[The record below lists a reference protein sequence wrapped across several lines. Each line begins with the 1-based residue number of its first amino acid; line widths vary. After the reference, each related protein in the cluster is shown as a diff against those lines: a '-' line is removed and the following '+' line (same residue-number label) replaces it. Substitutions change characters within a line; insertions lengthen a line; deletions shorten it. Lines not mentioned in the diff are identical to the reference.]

1 MAQTAQPAQ
10 PAQPAM
16 ALAGIKVLDLS
27 RILAGPYATQ
37 LFADLGAD
45 VVKVENPD
53 GGDDTRRW
61 GPPFTTT
68 AEGGRGD
75 AAYFSACNRN
85 KRSITVDFASQAGA
99 QLLRDLAAKADII
112 VENFRPGGLQKY
124 GLDYEAIAA
133 INPRII
139 YCSITGF
146 GQSGPYAH
154 RPGYDFLIQGMGG
167 LMSITG
173 QPDGSPGAGPVKVG
187 VAVVD
192 LFTGL
197 FTANAALAALAY
209 RNRTGEG
216 QHIDCALLDSQIAML
231 ANQSANW
238 LNAEFCP
245 TRMGNHHPSVVPYTV
260 YHAADGFVIVA
271 CGNDKQFIRLTAALG
286 VPHLADNPDFMTNEA
301 RILNREA
308 VDAALAEAIAA
319 HDRQT
324 VIAMLEKA
332 GVSCGPI
339 NDIAEVFDD
348 PQVQARGT
356 RVDQRRSDGSP
367 ISSTAFPAKLSKTPA
382 QYHSAPP
389 LLGEHNDDVLRQWAD
404 LSDAAIAALRNDRI
418 I

>member
-1 MAQTAQPAQ
+1 MVQQDQQP
-10 PAQPAM
+10 M
-16 ALAGIKVLDLS
+16 ALAGLKVLDLS

-61 GPPFTTT
+61 GPPFTSK
-68 AEGGRGD
+68 ADGGRGD
-75 AAYFSACNRN
+75 AAYFSACTRN
-85 KRSITVDFASQAGA
+85 KRSITVDFASKAGA
-99 QLLRDLAAKADII
+99 DLLSGLAKTADII

-124 GLDYEAIAA
+124 GLDYASVAA
-133 INPRII
+133 INPGII

-146 GQSGPYAH
+146 GQTGPYAN

-187 VAVVD
+187 VAVCD

-209 RNRTGEG
+209 RNRTGKG
-216 QHIDCALLDSQIAML
+216 QHIDCALLDSQVAML

-260 YHAADGFVIVA
+260 YKAADGFVIVA

-286 VPHLADNPDFMTNEA
+286 VPKMADDAAFMTNEG
-301 RILNREA
+301 RIE
-308 VDAALAEAIAA
+308 
-319 HDRQT
+319 T
-324 VIAMLEKA
+324 VIAL
-332 GVSCGPI
+332 I
-339 NDIAEVFDD
+339 QN
-348 PQVQARGT
+348 
-356 RVDQRRSDGSP
+356 
-367 ISSTAFPAKLSKTPA
+367 
-382 QYHSAPP
+382 
-389 LLGEHNDDVLRQWAD
+389 
-404 LSDAAIAALRNDRI
+404 
-418 I
+418 

>member
-1 MAQTAQPAQ
+1 MAQQDHQP
-10 PAQPAM
+10 M
-16 ALAGIKVLDLS
+16 ALAGLKVLDLS

-61 GPPFTTT
+61 GPPFTSK
-68 AEGGRGD
+68 ADGSRGD

-85 KRSITVDFASQAGA
+85 KRSITVDFASKAGA
-99 QLLRDLAAKADII
+99 DLLRDLAKTADII

-124 GLDYEAIAA
+124 GLDYASIAA
-133 INPRII
+133 INPGII

-146 GQSGPYAH
+146 GQTGPYAN

-187 VAVVD
+187 VAVCD

-209 RNRTGEG
+209 RNRTGKG
-216 QHIDCALLDSQIAML
+216 QHIDCALLDSQVAML

-260 YHAADGFVIVA
+260 YKAADGFVIVA

-286 VPHLADNPDFMTNEA
+286 VPEMADDAAFMTNEG
-301 RILNREA
+301 RIENRERL
-308 VDAALAEAIAA
+308 DTELGKAIATF
-319 HDRQT
+319 DRET
-324 VIAMLEKA
+324 VIATLEKA

-348 PQVQARGT
+348 PQVQARGL
-356 RVDQRRSDGSP
+356 RVDQRRSDNSP
-367 ISSTAFPAKLSKTPA
+367 ISSTAFPAKLSATPA
-382 QYHSAPP
+382 QYYSAPP
-389 LLGEHNDDVLRQWAD
+389 LLGEHNDDVLRQWAG
-404 LSDAAIAALRNDRI
+404 LSDEAIAALRSNKVI
-418 I
+418 

>member
-1 MAQTAQPAQ
+1 MALQHQQP
-10 PAQPAM
+10 M
-16 ALAGIKVLDLS
+16 ALAGLKVLDLS

-61 GPPFTTT
+61 GPPFTSK
-68 AEGGRGD
+68 ADGGRGD

-85 KRSITVDFASQAGA
+85 KRSITVDFASVAGA
-99 QLLRDLAAKADII
+99 DLLRDLAKTADII

-124 GLDYEAIAA
+124 GLDYPSIAA
-133 INPRII
+133 INPGII

-146 GQSGPYAH
+146 GQTGPYSN

-187 VAVVD
+187 VAVCD

-209 RNRTGEG
+209 RNRTGKG
-216 QHIDCALLDSQIAML
+216 QHIDCALLDSQVAML

-260 YHAADGFVIVA
+260 YKAADGFVIVA

-286 VPHLADNPDFMTNEA
+286 VPEMGDDAAFMTNEA
-301 RILNREA
+301 RIKNRDRLDLE
-308 VDAALAEAIAA
+308 LGNAIANF
-319 HDRQT
+319 DRET
-324 VIAMLEKA
+324 VITLLEKA

-348 PQVQARGT
+348 PQVQARGL
-356 RVDQRRSDGSP
+356 RIDQRRSDNSP
-367 ISSTAFPAKLSKTPA
+367 ISSTAFPAKLSETPA
-382 QYHSAPP
+382 HYHSAPP

-404 LSDAAIAALRNDRI
+404 LSEEAIAALRSNKVI
-418 I
+418 

>member
-1 MAQTAQPAQ
+1 MVQQVEHP
-10 PAQPAM
+10 M
-16 ALAGIKVLDLS
+16 ALAGLKVLDLS

-61 GPPFTTT
+61 GPPFTKK
-68 AEGGRGD
+68 ADGGRGD

-85 KRSITVDFASQAGA
+85 KRSITVDFASKAGA
-99 QLLRDLAAKADII
+99 DLLRDLAAKADII

-124 GLDYEAIAA
+124 GLDYASIAA
-133 INPRII
+133 INPGII

-146 GQSGPYAH
+146 GQTGPYAN

-173 QPDGSPGAGPVKVG
+173 QPGGSPGAGPVKVG
-187 VAVVD
+187 VAVCD

-197 FTANAALAALAY
+197 FTANAALAALAF
-209 RNRTGEG
+209 RNRTGKG
-216 QHIDCALLDSQIAML
+216 QHIDCALLDSQVAML

-238 LNAEFCP
+238 LNANFCP
-245 TRMGNHHPSVVPYTV
+245 TRMGNHHPSVAPYTV
-260 YHAADGFVIVA
+260 YKAADGFVIVA

-286 VPHLADNPDFMTNEA
+286 LPALADDPAFVTNEA
-301 RILNREA
+301 RIKNRDRLDAELGNA
-308 VDAALAEAIAA
+308 VAAF
-319 HDRQT
+319 DRET
-324 VIAMLEKA
+324 VIRMLEQA

-339 NDIAEVFDD
+339 NNIAEVFDD
-348 PQVQARGT
+348 PQVQARGL
-356 RVDQRRSDGSP
+356 RIDQQRSDNSS
-367 ISSTAFPAKLSKTPA
+367 ISSTAFPAKLSETPA
-382 QYHSAPP
+382 HYHSAPP

-404 LSDAAIAALRNDRI
+404 LSDEAIAAFRSNKVI
-418 I
+418 

>member
-1 MAQTAQPAQ
+1 MVQQDHQP
-10 PAQPAM
+10 M
-16 ALAGIKVLDLS
+16 ALAGLKVLDLS

-61 GPPFTTT
+61 GPPFTSK
-68 AEGGRGD
+68 ADGSRGD

-85 KRSITVDFASQAGA
+85 KRSITVDFASKAGA
-99 QLLRDLAAKADII
+99 DLLRDLAKTADII

-124 GLDYEAIAA
+124 GLDYASIAA
-133 INPRII
+133 INPGII

-146 GQSGPYAH
+146 GQTGPYAN

-173 QPDGSPGAGPVKVG
+173 QPNGSPGAGPVKVG
-187 VAVVD
+187 VAVCD

-209 RNRTGEG
+209 RHRTGKG
-216 QHIDCALLDSQIAML
+216 QHIDCALLDSQVAML

-260 YHAADGFVIVA
+260 YKAADGFVIVA

-286 VPHLADNPDFMTNEA
+286 VPEMADDAAFMTNEA
-301 RILNREA
+301 RIENRDRLDTE
-308 VDAALAEAIAA
+308 LGKAIAA
-319 HDRQT
+319 FDRET

-348 PQVQARGT
+348 PQVQARGL
-356 RVDQRRSDGSP
+356 RVDQRRSDNSP
-367 ISSTAFPAKLSKTPA
+367 ISSTAFPAKLSATPA

-389 LLGEHNDDVLRQWAD
+389 LLGEHNDDVLQQWAG
-404 LSDAAIAALRNDRI
+404 LSDEAIAALRSAQVI
-418 I
+418 

>member
-1 MAQTAQPAQ
+1 MALQHEQP
-10 PAQPAM
+10 M
-16 ALAGIKVLDLS
+16 ALAGLKVLDLS

-61 GPPFTTT
+61 GPPFTSK
-68 AEGGRGD
+68 ADGGRGD

-85 KRSITVDFASQAGA
+85 KRSITVDFASKVGA
-99 QLLRDLAAKADII
+99 DLLRDLAKTADII

-124 GLDYEAIAA
+124 GLDYASIAA
-133 INPRII
+133 INPGII

-146 GQSGPYAH
+146 GQTGPYSN

-173 QPDGSPGAGPVKVG
+173 QPDGGPGAGPVKVG
-187 VAVVD
+187 VAVCD

-209 RNRTGEG
+209 RNRTGKG
-216 QHIDCALLDSQIAML
+216 QHIDCALLDSQVAML

-238 LNAEFCP
+238 LNAKFCP

-260 YHAADGFVIVA
+260 YKAADGFVIVA

-286 VPHLADNPDFMTNEA
+286 LPALADDPAFITNEA
-301 RILNREA
+301 RIKNRDRLDLELGNA
-308 VDAALAEAIAA
+308 VAAF
-319 HDRQT
+319 DRET
-324 VIAMLEKA
+324 VITLLEKA

-339 NDIAEVFDD
+339 NDIAEVFNDA
-348 PQVQARGT
+348 QVRARGL
-356 RVDQRRSDGSP
+356 RIDQQRSDNSP
-367 ISSTAFPAKLSKTPA
+367 ISSTAFPAKLSETPA
-382 QYHSAPP
+382 YYHSAPP

-404 LSDAAIAALRNDRI
+404 LSDEAIAALRSNKVI
-418 I
+418 

>member
-1 MAQTAQPAQ
+1 MVKRDHQP
-10 PAQPAM
+10 M
-16 ALAGIKVLDLS
+16 ALAGLKVLDLS

-61 GPPFTTT
+61 GPPFTSK
-68 AEGGRGD
+68 ADGGRGD

-85 KRSITVDFASQAGA
+85 KRSITVDFASKAGA
-99 QLLRDLAAKADII
+99 DLLRDLATTADII

-124 GLDYEAIAA
+124 GLDYLSITA
-133 INPRII
+133 INPGII

-146 GQSGPYAH
+146 GQTGPYAN

-173 QPDGSPGAGPVKVG
+173 QPDGSPGAGPIKVG
-187 VAVVD
+187 VAVCD

-197 FTANAALAALAY
+197 YAANAALAALAY
-209 RNRTGEG
+209 RNRTGKG
-216 QHIDCALLDSQIAML
+216 QHIDCALLDSQVAML

-260 YHAADGFVIVA
+260 YKAADGFVIVA

-286 VPHLADNPDFMTNEA
+286 VPEMADDAAFVTNEA
-301 RILNREA
+301 RIKNRDRLDSELGN
-308 VDAALAEAIAA
+308 VVAAF
-319 HDRQT
+319 DRET
-324 VIAMLEKA
+324 VITLLERA

-339 NDIAEVFDD
+339 NNIAEVFDD
-348 PQVQARGT
+348 PQVQARGL
-356 RVDQRRSDGSP
+356 RIDQRRSDNSP
-367 ISSTAFPAKLSKTPA
+367 ISGTAFPAKLSETPA
-382 QYHSAPP
+382 HYHSAPP
-389 LLGEHNDDVLRQWAD
+389 LLGEHNDDVLREWAD
-404 LSDAAIAALRNDRI
+404 LSEEAIAALRSNKVI
-418 I
+418 

>member
-1 MAQTAQPAQ
+1 MALQHQQP
-10 PAQPAM
+10 M
-16 ALAGIKVLDLS
+16 ALAGLKVLDLS

-61 GPPFTTT
+61 GPPFTSK
-68 AEGGRGD
+68 ADGGRGD

-85 KRSITVDFASQAGA
+85 KRSITVDFASVAGA
-99 QLLRDLAAKADII
+99 DLLRDLAKTADII

-124 GLDYEAIAA
+124 GLDYASIAA
-133 INPRII
+133 INPGII
-139 YCSITGF
+139 YCSISGF
-146 GQSGPYAH
+146 GQTGPYSN

-187 VAVVD
+187 VAVCD

-209 RNRTGEG
+209 RNRTGKG
-216 QHIDCALLDSQIAML
+216 QHIDCALLDSQVAML

-260 YHAADGFVIVA
+260 YKAADGFVIVA

-286 VPHLADNPDFMTNEA
+286 VPEMGDDAAFMTNEA
-301 RILNREA
+301 RIKNRDRLDLE
-308 VDAALAEAIAA
+308 LGNAIADF
-319 HDRQT
+319 DRET
-324 VIAMLEKA
+324 VITLLEKA

-348 PQVQARGT
+348 PQVQARGL
-356 RVDQRRSDGSP
+356 RIDQRRSDNSP
-367 ISSTAFPAKLSKTPA
+367 ISSTAFPAKLSETPA
-382 QYHSAPP
+382 HYHSAPP

-404 LSDAAIAALRNDRI
+404 LSEEAIAALRSNKVI
-418 I
+418 

>member
-1 MAQTAQPAQ
+1 MALQHQQP
-10 PAQPAM
+10 M
-16 ALAGIKVLDLS
+16 ALAGLKVLDLS

-61 GPPFTTT
+61 GPPFTSK
-68 AEGGRGD
+68 ADGGRGD

-85 KRSITVDFASQAGA
+85 KRSITVDFGSVAGA
-99 QLLRDLAAKADII
+99 DLLRDLAKTADII

-124 GLDYEAIAA
+124 GLDYASIAA
-133 INPRII
+133 INPGII

-146 GQSGPYAH
+146 GQTGPYSN

-187 VAVVD
+187 VAVCD

-209 RNRTGEG
+209 RNRTGKG
-216 QHIDCALLDSQIAML
+216 QHIDCALLDSQVAML

-260 YHAADGFVIVA
+260 YKAADGFVIVA

-286 VPHLADNPDFMTNEA
+286 VPEMGDDAAFMTNEA
-301 RILNREA
+301 RIKNRDRLDLE
-308 VDAALAEAIAA
+308 LGNAIADF
-319 HDRQT
+319 DRET
-324 VIAMLEKA
+324 VITLLEKA

-348 PQVQARGT
+348 PQVQARGL
-356 RVDQRRSDGSP
+356 RIDQRRSDNSP
-367 ISSTAFPAKLSKTPA
+367 ISSTAFPAKLSETPA
-382 QYHSAPP
+382 HYHSAPP

-404 LSDAAIAALRNDRI
+404 LSEEAIAALRSNKVI
-418 I
+418 

>member
-1 MAQTAQPAQ
+1 MVQQDHQP
-10 PAQPAM
+10 M
-16 ALAGIKVLDLS
+16 ALAGLKVLDLS

-61 GPPFTTT
+61 GPPFTSK
-68 AEGGRGD
+68 ADGSRGD

-85 KRSITVDFASQAGA
+85 KRSITVDFASKAGA
-99 QLLRDLAAKADII
+99 DLLRGLAKTADII

-124 GLDYEAIAA
+124 GLDYASIAA
-133 INPRII
+133 INPGII

-146 GQSGPYAH
+146 GQTGPYAN

-187 VAVVD
+187 VAVCD

-209 RNRTGEG
+209 RNRTGKG
-216 QHIDCALLDSQIAML
+216 QHIDCALLDSQVAML

-260 YHAADGFVIVA
+260 YKAADGFVIVA
-271 CGNDKQFIRLTAALG
+271 CGNDKQFIRLTVALG
-286 VPHLADNPDFMTNEA
+286 VPEMADDAAFMTNEG
-301 RILNREA
+301 RIENRERL
-308 VDAALAEAIAA
+308 DTELGKAIATF
-319 HDRQT
+319 DRET
-324 VIAMLEKA
+324 VIATLEKA

-348 PQVQARGT
+348 PQVQARGL
-356 RVDQRRSDGSP
+356 RVDQRRSDNSP
-367 ISSTAFPAKLSKTPA
+367 ISSTAFPAKLSATPA

-389 LLGEHNDDVLRQWAD
+389 LLGEHNDDVLRQWAG
-404 LSDAAIAALRNDRI
+404 LSDEAIAALRSDKVI
-418 I
+418 

>member
-1 MAQTAQPAQ
+1 MVQQDHQP
-10 PAQPAM
+10 M
-16 ALAGIKVLDLS
+16 ALAGLKVLDLS

-61 GPPFTTT
+61 GPPFTSK
-68 AEGGRGD
+68 ADGSRGD

-85 KRSITVDFASQAGA
+85 KRSITVDFASKAGA
-99 QLLRDLAAKADII
+99 DLLRDLAKTADII

-124 GLDYEAIAA
+124 GLDYASIAA
-133 INPRII
+133 INPGII

-146 GQSGPYAH
+146 GQTGPYAN

-187 VAVVD
+187 VAVCD

-209 RNRTGEG
+209 RHRTGKG
-216 QHIDCALLDSQIAML
+216 QHIDCALLDSQVAML

-260 YHAADGFVIVA
+260 YKAADGFVIVA

-286 VPHLADNPDFMTNEA
+286 VPEMADDAAFMTNEA
-301 RILNREA
+301 RIENRDRLDTE
-308 VDAALAEAIAA
+308 LGKAIAA
-319 HDRQT
+319 FDRET

-348 PQVQARGT
+348 PQVQARGL
-356 RVDQRRSDGSP
+356 RVDQRRSDNSP
-367 ISSTAFPAKLSKTPA
+367 ISSTAFPAKLSETPA
-382 QYHSAPP
+382 HYHSAPP
-389 LLGEHNDDVLRQWAD
+389 LLGEHNDEVLRQWAG
-404 LSDAAIAALRNDRI
+404 LSDEVIAALRSAKVI
-418 I
+418 

>member
-1 MAQTAQPAQ
+1 MVQQIHQP
-10 PAQPAM
+10 M
-16 ALAGIKVLDLS
+16 ALVGLKVLDLS

-61 GPPFTTT
+61 GPPFTSK
-68 AEGGRGD
+68 ADGGRGD

-85 KRSITVDFASQAGA
+85 KRSITVDFASVAGA
-99 QLLRDLAAKADII
+99 DLLRDLAKTADII

-124 GLDYEAIAA
+124 GLDYASIAA
-133 INPRII
+133 INPGII

-146 GQSGPYAH
+146 GQTGPYSN

-187 VAVVD
+187 VAVCD

-209 RNRTGEG
+209 RNRTGKG
-216 QHIDCALLDSQIAML
+216 QHIDCALLDSQVAML

-260 YHAADGFVIVA
+260 YKAADGFVIVA

-286 VPHLADNPDFMTNEA
+286 VPEMGDDAAFMTNEA
-301 RILNREA
+301 RIKNRDRLDLE
-308 VDAALAEAIAA
+308 LGNAIADF
-319 HDRQT
+319 DRET
-324 VIAMLEKA
+324 VITLLEKA

-348 PQVQARGT
+348 PQVQARGL
-356 RVDQRRSDGSP
+356 RIDQRRSDNSP
-367 ISSTAFPAKLSKTPA
+367 ISSTAFPAKLSETPA
-382 QYHSAPP
+382 HYHSAPP

-404 LSDAAIAALRNDRI
+404 LSEEAIAALRSNKVI
-418 I
+418 

>member
-1 MAQTAQPAQ
+1 MALQHQQP
-10 PAQPAM
+10 M
-16 ALAGIKVLDLS
+16 ALAGLKVLDLS

-45 VVKVENPD
+45 VVKVENPN

-61 GPPFTTT
+61 GPPFTSK
-68 AEGGRGD
+68 ADGGRGD

-85 KRSITVDFASQAGA
+85 KRSITVDFASVAGA
-99 QLLRDLAAKADII
+99 DLLRDLAKTADII

-124 GLDYEAIAA
+124 GLDYASIAA
-133 INPRII
+133 INPGII

-146 GQSGPYAH
+146 GQTGPYAN

-187 VAVVD
+187 VAVCD

-209 RNRTGEG
+209 RNRTGKG
-216 QHIDCALLDSQIAML
+216 QHIDCALLDCQVAML

-260 YHAADGFVIVA
+260 YKAADGFVIVA

-286 VPHLADNPDFMTNEA
+286 VPEMADDAAFMTNEA
-301 RILNREA
+301 RIKNRDRLDLE
-308 VDAALAEAIAA
+308 LGKAIAGF
-319 HDRQT
+319 DRET
-324 VIAMLEKA
+324 VITLLEKA

-348 PQVQARGT
+348 PQVQARGV
-356 RVDQRRSDGSP
+356 RIDQRRSDNCL
-367 ISSTAFPAKLSKTPA
+367 ISSTAFPAKLSETPA
-382 QYHSAPP
+382 HYHSAPP

-404 LSDAAIAALRNDRI
+404 LSDEAIAALRSNEVI
-418 I
+418 

>member
-1 MAQTAQPAQ
+1 MAQQDQQP
-10 PAQPAM
+10 M
-16 ALAGIKVLDLS
+16 ALAGVKVLDLS

-61 GPPFTTT
+61 GPPFTTK
-68 AEGGRGD
+68 ADGGRGD

-85 KRSITVDFASQAGA
+85 KRSITVDFASEAGA
-99 QLLRDLAAKADII
+99 DLLRDLAAKADII

-124 GLDYEAIAA
+124 GLDYASIAA
-133 INPRII
+133 INPGII

-146 GQSGPYAH
+146 GQTGPYAN

-173 QPDGSPGAGPVKVG
+173 QPDGSLGAGPVKVG
-187 VAVVD
+187 VAVCD

-209 RNRTGEG
+209 RNRTGKG
-216 QHIDCALLDSQIAML
+216 QHIDCALLDSQVAML

-260 YHAADGFVIVA
+260 YKAADGFVIVA

-286 VPHLADNPDFMTNEA
+286 VPALADDLAFMTNEA
-301 RILNREA
+301 RIKNRDRLDTELG
-308 VDAALAEAIAA
+308 DAIAA
-319 HDRQT
+319 FDRET
-324 VIAMLEKA
+324 VIRLFEQA

-348 PQVQARGT
+348 PQVQARGL
-356 RVDQRRSDGSP
+356 RIDQRRSDNSP
-367 ISSTAFPAKLSKTPA
+367 ISSTAFPAKLSETPA
-382 QYHSAPP
+382 HYHSAPP
-389 LLGEHNDDVLRQWAD
+389 LLGEHNDEVLRQWAD
-404 LSDAAIAALRNDRI
+404 LSDEVIAALRSAKVI
-418 I
+418 

>member
-1 MAQTAQPAQ
+1 
-10 PAQPAM
+10 
-16 ALAGIKVLDLS
+16 
-27 RILAGPYATQ
+27 LAGPYATQ

-61 GPPFTTT
+61 GPPFTSK
-68 AEGGRGD
+68 ADGSRGD

-85 KRSITVDFASQAGA
+85 KRSITVDFASKAGVD
-99 QLLRDLAAKADII
+99 LLRDLAAKADII

-124 GLDYEAIAA
+124 GLDYASIAA
-133 INPRII
+133 INPSII

-146 GQSGPYAH
+146 GQTGPYAK

-173 QPDGSPGAGPVKVG
+173 QPDGGPGAGPVKVG
-187 VAVVD
+187 VAVCD

-209 RNRTGEG
+209 RNRPGEG
-216 QHIDCALLDSQIAML
+216 QLIDCALLDSQVAML

-260 YHAADGFVIVA
+260 YKAADGFVIVA
-271 CGNDKQFIRLTAALG
+271 CGNDKQFVRLTAALG
-286 VPHLADNPDFMTNEA
+286 VPEMADDAAFMTNEG
-301 RILNREA
+301 RIENRERL
-308 VDAALAEAIAA
+308 DTELGKAIATF
-319 HDRQT
+319 DRET
-324 VIAMLEKA
+324 VIATLEKA

-348 PQVQARGT
+348 PQVQARGL
-356 RVDQRRSDGSP
+356 RVDQQRSDNSP
-367 ISSTAFPAKLSKTPA
+367 ISSTAFPAKLSATPA
-382 QYHSAPP
+382 LYHSAPP
-389 LLGEHNDDVLRQWAD
+389 LLGEHNDDVLRQWAG
-404 LSDAAIAALRNDRI
+404 LSEEAIAALRSDKVI
-418 I
+418 

>member
-1 MAQTAQPAQ
+1 MVQQDHQP
-10 PAQPAM
+10 M
-16 ALAGIKVLDLS
+16 ALVGLKVLDLS

-61 GPPFTTT
+61 GPPFTSK
-68 AEGGRGD
+68 ADGSRGD

-85 KRSITVDFASQAGA
+85 KRSITVDFASKAGA
-99 QLLRDLAAKADII
+99 DLLRGLAKTADII

-124 GLDYEAIAA
+124 GLDYASIAA
-133 INPRII
+133 INPGII

-146 GQSGPYAH
+146 GQNGPYAN

-187 VAVVD
+187 VAVCD

-209 RNRTGEG
+209 RNRTGKG
-216 QHIDCALLDSQIAML
+216 QHIDCALLDSQVAML

-260 YHAADGFVIVA
+260 YKAADGFVIVA

-286 VPHLADNPDFMTNEA
+286 VPEMADDAAFMTNEG
-301 RILNREA
+301 RIENRGRLDTE
-308 VDAALAEAIAA
+308 LGKAIATF
-319 HDRQT
+319 DRET
-324 VIAMLEKA
+324 VIATLEKA

-348 PQVQARGT
+348 PQVHARGL
-356 RVDQRRSDGSP
+356 RVDQRRSDNSS
-367 ISSTAFPAKLSKTPA
+367 ISSTAFPAKLSATPA

-389 LLGEHNDDVLRQWAD
+389 LLGEHNDDVLRQWAG
-404 LSDAAIAALRNDRI
+404 LSDEAIAALRSDKVI
-418 I
+418 

>member
-1 MAQTAQPAQ
+1 MVQQDHQP
-10 PAQPAM
+10 M
-16 ALAGIKVLDLS
+16 ALAGLKVLDLS

-61 GPPFTTT
+61 GPPFTSK
-68 AEGGRGD
+68 ADGSRGD

-85 KRSITVDFASQAGA
+85 KRSITVDFASVAGA
-99 QLLRDLAAKADII
+99 DLLRDLAKTADII

-124 GLDYEAIAA
+124 GLDYASIAA
-133 INPRII
+133 INPGII

-146 GQSGPYAH
+146 GQTGPYAN

-187 VAVVD
+187 VAVCD

-209 RNRTGEG
+209 RNRTGKG
-216 QHIDCALLDSQIAML
+216 QHIDCALLDSQVAML

-260 YHAADGFVIVA
+260 YKAADGFVIVA

-286 VPHLADNPDFMTNEA
+286 VPEMADDAAFMTNEG
-301 RILNREA
+301 RIENRERL
-308 VDAALAEAIAA
+308 DTELGKAIATF
-319 HDRQT
+319 DRET

-348 PQVQARGT
+348 PQVQARGL
-356 RVDQRRSDGSP
+356 RVDQRRSDNSP
-367 ISSTAFPAKLSKTPA
+367 ISSTAFPAKLSATPA

-389 LLGEHNDDVLRQWAD
+389 LLGEHNDDVLRQWAG
-404 LSDAAIAALRNDRI
+404 LSDEAIAALRSNKVI
-418 I
+418 

>member
-1 MAQTAQPAQ
+1 MVQQDHQP
-10 PAQPAM
+10 M
-16 ALAGIKVLDLS
+16 ALAGLKVLDLS

-61 GPPFTTT
+61 GPPFTSK
-68 AEGGRGD
+68 ADGSRGD

-85 KRSITVDFASQAGA
+85 KRSITVDFASEAGA
-99 QLLRDLAAKADII
+99 DLLRDLAKTADII

-124 GLDYEAIAA
+124 GLDYASIAA
-133 INPRII
+133 INPGII

-146 GQSGPYAH
+146 GQTGPYAN

-187 VAVVD
+187 VAVCD

-209 RNRTGEG
+209 RHRTGKG
-216 QHIDCALLDSQIAML
+216 QHIDCALLDSQVAML

-260 YHAADGFVIVA
+260 YKAADGFVIVA

-286 VPHLADNPDFMTNEA
+286 VPEMADDAAFMTNEA
-301 RILNREA
+301 RIENRDRL
-308 VDAALAEAIAA
+308 DAELGKAIAA
-319 HDRQT
+319 FDRET

-348 PQVQARGT
+348 PQVQARGL
-356 RVDQRRSDGSP
+356 RVDQRRSDNSP
-367 ISSTAFPAKLSKTPA
+367 ISSTAFPAKLSETPA

-389 LLGEHNDDVLRQWAD
+389 LLGEHNDDVLRQWAG
-404 LSDAAIAALRNDRI
+404 LSDEAIAALRSDKVI
-418 I
+418 

>member
-1 MAQTAQPAQ
+1 MALQHQQP
-10 PAQPAM
+10 M
-16 ALAGIKVLDLS
+16 ALAGLKVLDLS

-61 GPPFTTT
+61 GPPFTSK
-68 AEGGRGD
+68 ADGGRGD

-85 KRSITVDFASQAGA
+85 KRSITVDFASVAGA
-99 QLLRDLAAKADII
+99 NLLRDLAKTADII

-124 GLDYEAIAA
+124 GLDYASIAA
-133 INPRII
+133 INPGII

-146 GQSGPYAH
+146 GQTGPYSN

-187 VAVVD
+187 VAVCD

-209 RNRTGEG
+209 RNRTGKG
-216 QHIDCALLDSQIAML
+216 QHIDCALLDSQVAML

-260 YHAADGFVIVA
+260 YKAADGFVIVA

-286 VPHLADNPDFMTNEA
+286 VPEMGDDAAFMTNEA
-301 RILNREA
+301 RIKNRDRLDLE
-308 VDAALAEAIAA
+308 LGNAIADF
-319 HDRQT
+319 DRET
-324 VIAMLEKA
+324 VITLLEKA

-348 PQVQARGT
+348 PQVQARGL
-356 RVDQRRSDGSP
+356 RIDQRRSDNSP
-367 ISSTAFPAKLSKTPA
+367 ISSTAFPAKLSETPA
-382 QYHSAPP
+382 HYHSAPP

-404 LSDAAIAALRNDRI
+404 LSEEAIAALRSNKVI
-418 I
+418 

>member
-1 MAQTAQPAQ
+1 MVQQVEHPT
-10 PAQPAM
+10 
-16 ALAGIKVLDLS
+16 ALAGLKVLDLS
-27 RILAGPYATQ
+27 RILAGPYAAQ

-61 GPPFTTT
+61 GPPFTKK
-68 AEGGRGD
+68 ADGGRGD

-85 KRSITVDFASQAGA
+85 KRSITVDFASKAGA
-99 QLLRDLAAKADII
+99 DLLRDLAAKADII

-124 GLDYEAIAA
+124 GLDYASIAA
-133 INPRII
+133 INPGII

-146 GQSGPYAH
+146 GQTGPYAN

-173 QPDGSPGAGPVKVG
+173 QPGESPGAGPVKVG
-187 VAVVD
+187 VAVCD

-197 FTANAALAALAY
+197 FTANAALAALAF
-209 RNRTGEG
+209 RNRTGKG
-216 QHIDCALLDSQIAML
+216 QHIDCALLDSQVAML

-260 YHAADGFVIVA
+260 YKAADGFVIVA

-286 VPHLADNPDFMTNEA
+286 LPALADDPAFMTNEA
-301 RILNREA
+301 RIKNRDRLDAELGNA
-308 VDAALAEAIAA
+308 VAAF
-319 HDRQT
+319 DRET
-324 VIAMLEKA
+324 VIRLLEQA

-348 PQVQARGT
+348 PQVQARGL
-356 RVDQRRSDGSP
+356 RIDQQRSDNSS
-367 ISSTAFPAKLSKTPA
+367 ISSTAFPAKLSETPA
-382 QYHSAPP
+382 HYHSAPP

-404 LSDAAIAALRNDRI
+404 LSDDAIAAFRSNKVI
-418 I
+418 

>member
-1 MAQTAQPAQ
+1 MVQQDQQP
-10 PAQPAM
+10 M
-16 ALAGIKVLDLS
+16 ALAGLKVLDLS

-61 GPPFTTT
+61 GPPFTSK
-68 AEGGRGD
+68 ADGGRGD

-85 KRSITVDFASQAGA
+85 KRSITVDFASKAGA
-99 QLLRDLAAKADII
+99 DLLRDLAKTADII

-124 GLDYEAIAA
+124 GLDYASIAA
-133 INPRII
+133 INPGII

-146 GQSGPYAH
+146 GQTGPYAN

-187 VAVVD
+187 VAVCD

-209 RNRTGEG
+209 RNRTGKG
-216 QHIDCALLDSQIAML
+216 QHIDCALLDSQVAML

-260 YHAADGFVIVA
+260 YKAADGFVIVA

-286 VPHLADNPDFMTNEA
+286 VPEMADDAAFMTNEA
-301 RILNREA
+301 RIKNRDRLDLE
-308 VDAALAEAIAA
+308 LGKAIADF
-319 HDRQT
+319 DRET
-324 VIAMLEKA
+324 VITLLEKA

-348 PQVQARGT
+348 PQVQARGL
-356 RVDQRRSDGSP
+356 RIDQQRSDNSP
-367 ISSTAFPAKLSKTPA
+367 ISSTAFPAKLSETPA
-382 QYHSAPP
+382 HYHSAPP

-404 LSDAAIAALRNDRI
+404 LSDEAIAALRSNKVI
-418 I
+418 

>member
-1 MAQTAQPAQ
+1 MAQQDHQP
-10 PAQPAM
+10 M
-16 ALAGIKVLDLS
+16 ALAGVKVLDLS

-61 GPPFTTT
+61 GPPFTTK
-68 AEGGRGD
+68 ADGGRGD

-85 KRSITVDFASQAGA
+85 KRSITVDFASEAGA
-99 QLLRDLAAKADII
+99 DLLRDLAAKADII

-124 GLDYEAIAA
+124 GLDYASIAA
-133 INPRII
+133 INPGII

-146 GQSGPYAH
+146 GQTGPYAN

-173 QPDGSPGAGPVKVG
+173 QPDGSLGAGPVKVG
-187 VAVVD
+187 VAVCD

-209 RNRTGEG
+209 RNRTGKG
-216 QHIDCALLDSQIAML
+216 QHIDCALLDSQVAML

-260 YHAADGFVIVA
+260 YKAADGFVIVA

-286 VPHLADNPDFMTNEA
+286 VPALADDEAFMTNEA
-301 RILNREA
+301 RIKNRDRLDTELG
-308 VDAALAEAIAA
+308 DAIAA
-319 HDRQT
+319 FDRET
-324 VIAMLEKA
+324 VIRLLEQA

-348 PQVQARGT
+348 PQVQARGL
-356 RVDQRRSDGSP
+356 RIDQRRSDNSP
-367 ISSTAFPAKLSKTPA
+367 ISSTAFPAKLSETPA
-382 QYHSAPP
+382 HYHSAPP
-389 LLGEHNDDVLRQWAD
+389 LLGEHNDEVLRQWAG
-404 LSDAAIAALRNDRI
+404 LSDEVIAALRSAKVI
-418 I
+418 

>member
-1 MAQTAQPAQ
+1 MVQQDHQP
-10 PAQPAM
+10 M
-16 ALAGIKVLDLS
+16 ALAGLKVLDLS

-61 GPPFTTT
+61 GPPFTSK
-68 AEGGRGD
+68 ADGSRGD

-85 KRSITVDFASQAGA
+85 KRSITVDFASKAGA
-99 QLLRDLAAKADII
+99 DLLRDLAKTADII
-112 VENFRPGGLQKY
+112 VENFRPGGLRKY
-124 GLDYEAIAA
+124 GLDYASIAA
-133 INPRII
+133 INPGII

-146 GQSGPYAH
+146 GQTGPYAN

-187 VAVVD
+187 VAVCD

-209 RNRTGEG
+209 RNRTGKG
-216 QHIDCALLDSQIAML
+216 QHIDCALLDSQVAML

-260 YHAADGFVIVA
+260 YKAADGFVIVA

-286 VPHLADNPDFMTNEA
+286 VPALADDEAFMTNEA
-301 RILNREA
+301 RIKNRDRLDTE
-308 VDAALAEAIAA
+308 LGKAIAA
-319 HDRQT
+319 FNRET
-324 VIAMLEKA
+324 VIRLLEQA

-348 PQVQARGT
+348 PQVQARGL
-356 RVDQRRSDGSP
+356 RIDQRRSDNSP
-367 ISSTAFPAKLSKTPA
+367 ISSTAFPAKLSETPA
-382 QYHSAPP
+382 HYHSAPP
-389 LLGEHNDDVLRQWAD
+389 LLGEHNDDVLRQWAGP
-404 LSDAAIAALRNDRI
+404 SDEVIAALRSAKVI
-418 I
+418 

>member
-1 MAQTAQPAQ
+1 MVKQDHQP
-10 PAQPAM
+10 M
-16 ALAGIKVLDLS
+16 ALAGLKVLDLS

-61 GPPFTTT
+61 GPPFTSK
-68 AEGGRGD
+68 ADGGRGD

-85 KRSITVDFASQAGA
+85 KRSITIDFASKAGA
-99 QLLRDLAAKADII
+99 DLLCGLAKKADII

-124 GLDYEAIAA
+124 GLDYASIAA
-133 INPRII
+133 INPGII

-146 GQSGPYAH
+146 GQTGPYAN

-187 VAVVD
+187 VAVCD

-209 RNRTGEG
+209 RNRTGKG
-216 QHIDCALLDSQIAML
+216 QHIDCALLDSQVAML

-260 YHAADGFVIVA
+260 YKAADGFVIVA

-286 VPHLADNPDFMTNEA
+286 VPEMADDAAFMTNEG
-301 RILNREA
+301 RIENRERL
-308 VDAALAEAIAA
+308 DTELGKAIATF
-319 HDRQT
+319 DRET
-324 VIAMLEKA
+324 VIATLEKA

-348 PQVQARGT
+348 PQVQARGL
-356 RVDQRRSDGSP
+356 RVDQRRSDNSS
-367 ISSTAFPAKLSKTPA
+367 ISSTAFPAKLSATPA

-389 LLGEHNDDVLRQWAD
+389 LLGEHNDDVLRQWAG
-404 LSDAAIAALRNDRI
+404 LSDEAIAALRSDKVI
-418 I
+418 

>member
-1 MAQTAQPAQ
+1 M
-10 PAQPAM
+10 
-16 ALAGIKVLDLS
+16 
-27 RILAGPYATQ
+27 AGPYATQ

-61 GPPFTTT
+61 GPPFTSK
-68 AEGGRGD
+68 ADGSRGD

-85 KRSITVDFASQAGA
+85 KRSITVDFASKAGVD
-99 QLLRDLAAKADII
+99 LLRDLAAKADII

-124 GLDYEAIAA
+124 GLDYASIAA
-133 INPRII
+133 INPSII

-146 GQSGPYAH
+146 GQTGPYAK

-173 QPDGSPGAGPVKVG
+173 QPDGGPGAGPVKVG
-187 VAVVD
+187 VAVCD

-209 RNRTGEG
+209 RNRPGEG
-216 QHIDCALLDSQIAML
+216 QLIDCALLDSQVAML

-260 YHAADGFVIVA
+260 YKAADGFVIVA
-271 CGNDKQFIRLTAALG
+271 CGNDKQFVRLTAALG
-286 VPHLADNPDFMTNEA
+286 VPEMADDAAFMTNEG
-301 RILNREA
+301 RIENRERL
-308 VDAALAEAIAA
+308 DTELGKAIATF
-319 HDRQT
+319 DRET
-324 VIAMLEKA
+324 VIATLEKA

-348 PQVQARGT
+348 PQVQARGL
-356 RVDQRRSDGSP
+356 RVDQQRSDNSP
-367 ISSTAFPAKLSKTPA
+367 ISSTAFPAKLSATPA
-382 QYHSAPP
+382 LYHSAPP
-389 LLGEHNDDVLRQWAD
+389 LLGEHNDDVLRQWAG
-404 LSDAAIAALRNDRI
+404 LSEEAIAALRSDKVI
-418 I
+418 

>member
-1 MAQTAQPAQ
+1 MALHDQQP
-10 PAQPAM
+10 M
-16 ALAGIKVLDLS
+16 ALAGLKVLDLS

-61 GPPFTTT
+61 GPPFTSK
-68 AEGGRGD
+68 AGGGRGD

-85 KRSITVDFASQAGA
+85 KRSITVDFASKAGA
-99 QLLRDLAAKADII
+99 DLLRNLAKTADII

-124 GLDYEAIAA
+124 GLDYASIAA
-133 INPRII
+133 INPGII

-146 GQSGPYAH
+146 GQTGPYAN

-187 VAVVD
+187 VAVCD

-209 RNRTGEG
+209 RNRTGKG
-216 QHIDCALLDSQIAML
+216 QHIDCALLDSQVAML

-260 YHAADGFVIVA
+260 YKAADGFVIVA

-286 VPHLADNPDFMTNEA
+286 VPEMADDAAFMTNEA
-301 RILNREA
+301 RIKNRDRLDLE
-308 VDAALAEAIAA
+308 LGKAIAGF
-319 HDRQT
+319 DRET
-324 VIAMLEKA
+324 VITLLEKA

-348 PQVQARGT
+348 HHVQARGV
-356 RVDQRRSDGSP
+356 RIDQRRSDNSP
-367 ISSTAFPAKLSKTPA
+367 ISSTAFPAKLSETPA
-382 QYHSAPP
+382 HYHSAPP

-404 LSDAAIAALRNDRI
+404 LSDEAIEAFRSKKVI
-418 I
+418 